1 MFHCTRVKE
10 RRMNE
15 RIRWLSVVG
24 KVYTGILLDRVHR
37 ITGDSIDEEQNME
50 GVYRLDLY
58 PKTDR

>member
-1 MFHCTRVKE
+1 
-10 RRMNE
+10 MNE

-37 ITGDSIDEEQNME
+37 VTGHLIDEEHNME

-58 PKTDR
+58 PKDR